1 MMFNPAPIVASMMF
15 ARRQRK
21 ESRKREEEK
30 RVKEEEHK
38 KQYPFENKIIEGQQI
53 EIYPKYVYKMI
64 ECYKEEENGQLNL
77 LESVYKPK
85 KVITDYYVKI
95 EKYTS
100 ITFENFCK
108 KFINRG
114 WQIPLKVV

>member
-1 MMFNPAPIVASMMF
+1 MLG
-15 ARRQRK
+15 RRQRK
-21 ESRKREEEK
+21 ESRKREKKK
-30 RVKEEEHK
+30 RVKEEEEHK

-95 EKYTS
+95 EKYNS

-114 WQIPLKVV
+114 

>member
-1 MMFNPAPIVASMMF
+1 
-15 ARRQRK
+15 
-21 ESRKREEEK
+21 
-30 RVKEEEHK
+30 
-38 KQYPFENKIIEGQQI
+38 
-53 EIYPKYVYKMI
+53 MI

-85 KVITDYYVKI
+85 EVITNYYVKI
-95 EKYTS
+95 EKYNS

-114 WQIPLKVV
+114 